1 MSNPFL
7 VAVDDDPGVARA
19 VERDLRARYAD
30 DYSIL
35 RAESGASALRTV
47 QSLKQRGDS
56 VALFLV
62 DQRMPEMTGV
72 EFLAQASPIFP
83 EARKVLLTAYS
94 DTEVAIEGIN
104 SIGLDYYL
112 VKPWTPPER
121 NLYPVLDDVL
131 SDWVATASLAYTGLR
146 VVGSLNSSDSHRVK
160 DFLTRNL
167 IPYTWVDVDRDPDAG
182 SLLKTL
188 GSNDYQLPIVFFAD
202 GAHLVN
208 PDNVT
213 LAEQGGLTTQPSQ
226 AVYDMII
233 AGAGPAGLGAAV
245 YAASEGLRVALI
257 ESEAPGGQAGQSAR
271 IENYLGFPKGLSGAD
286 LTRRAVT
293 QAKRF
298 GVEILSARTVESVQT
313 EHPYHKISISGGE
326 QLNCQALLVATG
338 AQTRVLDVPGA
349 QQVTGAGL
357 YYGTTVSEA
366 RNFTG
371 ERVFVV
377 GAGNS
382 AGQCVEFLSR
392 FARRVTLLARNADL
406 ADSMSQYLVNRL
418 GQNKT
423 VEVVNRVE
431 VIRIEGDG
439 RFTAAVVQNKDSGD
453 EQRLEGAAMFVYI
466 GARPRTD
473 FLEGRVKTDPGG
485 FLLTGP
491 SLLEGG
497 KRPQGWWPKRDPFL
511 HECSVPG
518 IFAAGDVRHGS
529 VKRVA
534 AAIGDGGSA
543 LHSIHQYLGT
553 V

>member
-7 VAVDDDPGVARA
+7 LAVDDDPGVARA
-19 VERDLRARYAD
+19 VERDLRARYAE
-30 DYSIL
+30 DYNVL
-35 RAESGASALRTV
+35 RAESGASALQTV
-47 QSLKQRGDS
+47 QALKQRGDR

-72 EFLAQASPIFP
+72 EFLSQASSIFP
-83 EARKVLLTAYS
+83 AARKVLLTAYS
-94 DTEVAIEGIN
+94 DTQVAIEGIN

-131 SDWVATASLAYTGLR
+131 SDWVASASLPYTGLR
-146 VVGSLNSSDSHRVK
+146 VVGSLTSVDSHRVK

-167 IPYTWVDVDRDPDAG
+167 IPYTWVDVDRDPDAEALLT
-182 SLLKTL
+182 SL
-188 GSNDYQLPIVFFAD
+188 GPGEHDLPVVFFAD
-202 GAHLVN
+202 GRHLVN

-213 LAEQGGLTTQPSQ
+213 LAEEGGLSTRPSQ
-226 AVYDMII
+226 EFYDLII

-245 YAASEGLRVALI
+245 YAASEGLRVALV
-257 ESEAPGGQAGQSAR
+257 EGDAPGGQAGQSAR

-298 GVEILSARTVESVQT
+298 GVEILTARSVEAVET
-313 EHPYHKISISGGE
+313 EHPYHTVSITGGD
-326 QLNCQALLVATG
+326 QLSCQALLVATG
-338 AQTRVLDVPGA
+338 ASTRILDVPGA
-349 QQVTGAGL
+349 EDVTGAGL

-377 GAGNS
+377 GGGNS
-382 AGQCVEFLSR
+382 AAQGVEFLSR
-392 FARRVTLLARNADL
+392 FARRVTLLARGSDL
-406 ADSMSQYLVNRL
+406 ANSMSQYLVDRL
-418 GQNKT
+418 GQND
-423 VEVVNRVE
+423 VIEVRNRAEVVAV
-431 VIRIEGDG
+431 EGDG
-439 RFTAAVVQNKDSGD
+439 RFGAVIVRDKDSG
-453 EQRLEGAAMFVYI
+453 EEERLEGAAMFVYI
-466 GARPRTD
+466 GAKPRTE
-473 FLEGRVKTDPGG
+473 FLAERVRTDPAG
-485 FLLTGP
+485 FLITGP
-491 SLLEGG
+491 DLLDRG
-497 KRPQGWWPKRDPFL
+497 KRPADWWPKRDPFL

-543 LHSIHQYLGT
+543 LHSIHQYLST